1 MKLIHLFYQQK
12 SANFI
17 NDGRLLLW
25 VESNE
30 VIKGNDVYPYQLKK
44 DKLSDWYQTNI
55 AATSN
60 PIIVEVYFPCS
71 KDEHPI
77 ASPLICN
84 YCDIEDTE
92 HKSLKLFNLHVIE
105 IESPLSILKA
115 LNFLQ
120 YYLDEDIQLA
130 DDTKFWIN
138 VGAELAHV
146 INNDQYIPSI
156 VVKKEKFNI
165 NYVNKW
171 QPFSFDF
178 EKKLKKLAEVM
189 PLSSCL
195 SEQKFVDRLTV
206 LKNFSESSL
215 NKLILRTQY
224 NNKLYNDCKGTILKK
239 ILNKSD
245 VEITEEEYTKWR
257 TWKNNLSLDLYGS
270 PFNICFR
277 LNSANDDESND
288 WSLESL
294 IQSHKDPS
302 FIISISDYFATKDA
316 KHAFYQKMLGSSI
329 EKGLLLQL
337 GLSCRLYPKLEAIFL
352 SNMTDSTILINKDEA
367 YQFLKEDAWTLKAS
381 GYRIIVPSWWSSKGR
396 VKAKIKMKS
405 SKSSKSDSNN
415 PIGYFDADNLARFDY
430 KLAMG
435 EYEVNNDEWQALLA
449 SKSELVYFRGQWVEI
464 DTSEMEKIQ
473 KLIESQIKDKA
484 TGSIKDLLIAS
495 SDSEIYEVELDAVME
510 GMLAKL
516 NNKDKIDLTKQP
528 NNLQAT
534 LRPYQVRG
542 LSWLSYLENLG
553 LNPCLADDMGLGKT
567 IQVIAL
573 LLSNPREKPALL
585 VAPTSVVGNWLREID
600 KFAPSLKA
608 TIHHGANRQDEKG
621 FIAHAD
627 NFDIVITSYGMIRK
641 DKKLF
646 NDYNWSRLIL
656 DEAHNIKNPL
666 AAQTKVLYKI
676 PSASRIAITG
686 TPVENRLLDLWS
698 IFNFLNPGFLG
709 TRSSFK
715 NTFEYP
721 IQRDNCPNK
730 TKVLKKLIEPFIL
743 RRLKTD
749 KNIILDL
756 PDKIEQKVYCEL
768 SQEQALIYQSIV
780 DEITTKLNGME
791 DFAKRSAII
800 ISSILKLKQC
810 CNHPAQVL
818 QDNSEFSVSRSVK
831 LQRLAEMTKE
841 IISNGESL
849 LIFSQFTDIC
859 DAIHKML
866 KTEFGLHTYYLHG
879 GTSRKKRETMISEF
893 QDEQSKPGVFILSLK
908 AGGVGITLTKAN
920 HVIHFDRWWNP
931 AVENQATDRAYR
943 IGQQKTV
950 FAYKYITMGT
960 IEEKID
966 KMLEDKQRVADLV
979 VGSDDS
985 WLSKLDSRSFIDL
998 IKLSKIN
1005 REEKYEAS

>member
-1 MKLIHLFYQQK
+1 MKLIHIFYQQQ
-12 SANFI
+12 SEDFN

-30 VIKGNDVYPYQLKK
+30 VIKGKDFYPYQLKK
-44 DKLSDWYQTNI
+44 DKLIDWYQTNI
-55 AATSN
+55 AAQANSAE
-60 PIIVEVYFPCS
+60 VEVYFPYNEE
-71 KDEHPI
+71 DNPI
-77 ASPLICN
+77 PSPLICN
-84 YCDIEDTE
+84 YCDIETSE
-92 HKSLKLFNLHVIE
+92 HKSLKPVLLHAIE
-105 IESPLSILKA
+105 VESPLLILKA

-120 YYLDEDIQLA
+120 YYLDEDIQFA
-130 DDTKFWIN
+130 DDTKCWLK
-138 VGAELAHV
+138 VGAELSEV
-146 INNDQYIPSI
+146 INNDQYIPYI
-156 VVKKEKFNI
+156 VAKKETSKI
-165 NYVNKW
+165 RYYRKW

-178 EKKLKKLAEVM
+178 DKKLKTLAQVM
-189 PLSSCL
+189 PFSGCL
-195 SEQKFVDRLTV
+195 SGNKFVDRYTL
-206 LKNFSESSL
+206 LKHFSESTL
-215 NKLILRTQY
+215 NKLILATRFS
-224 NNKLYNDCKGTILKK
+224 NKFYNDCKGTIIEKM
-239 ILNKSD
+239 LNSATL
-245 VEITEEEYTKWR
+245 EINEEEYTKWQA
-257 TWKNNLSLDLYGS
+257 WKNNLSHDQYGA
-270 PFNICFR
+270 PFNVCIR
-277 LNSANDDESND
+277 LNSARDDNSNN
-288 WSLESL
+288 WSLEVL
-294 IQSHKDPS
+294 MQSHKDPS
-302 FIISISDYFATKDA
+302 FIISISDYFTTKDTNRA
-316 KHAFYQKMLGSSI
+316 LNEKMLGSSI
-329 EKGLLLQL
+329 DKGLLLQL
-337 GLSCRLYPKLEAIFL
+337 GLACRVYPKLEEIFL
-352 SNMTDSTILINKDEA
+352 SNMTDSTISIDTDGA

-396 VKAKIKMKS
+396 VKAKIKMKAV
-405 SKSSKSDSNN
+405 KSSKSDSDN
-415 PIGYFDADNLARFDY
+415 PKGYFDAENLARFDY
-430 KLAMG
+430 RLAMG
-435 EYEVNNDEWQALLA
+435 EHEVSHEEWQALLE
-449 SKSELVYFRGQWVEI
+449 SKTELVYFRGQWVEI
-464 DTSEMEKIQ
+464 DISEMEKMQ
-473 KLIESQIKDKA
+473 NLIETQIKDK
-484 TGSIKDLLIAS
+484 TIGSLKDLLMIS
-495 SDSEIYEVELDAVME
+495 SDSELYDVELDKVMDE
-510 GMLAKL
+510 MLSKL
-516 NNKDKIDLTKQP
+516 NNKDKIDLEKQP

-534 LRPYQVRG
+534 LRPYQIRG
-542 LSWLSYLENLG
+542 LSWLSYLENMG

-567 IQVIAL
+567 MQVISL
-573 LLSNPREKPALL
+573 LLLNPKEKPALL
-585 VAPTSVVGNWLREID
+585 VAPTSVVGNWLREIN

-608 TIHHGANRQDEKG
+608 TIHHGVKRKDDKEFA
-621 FIAHAD
+621 AHVENYD
-627 NFDIVITSYGMIRK
+627 MVITSYGTIRR

-709 TRSSFK
+709 TRSAFK
-715 NTFEYP
+715 NSFEYP

-730 TKVLKKLIEPFIL
+730 TKVLKKLVEPFIL

-749 KNIILDL
+749 KNIIQDL

-780 DEITTKLNGME
+780 EDITKELAENQNL
-791 DFAKRSAII
+791 AKRSAII
-800 ISSILKLKQC
+800 ISSLLKLKQC

-818 QDNSEFSVSRSVK
+818 QDNSEFSLPRSVK

-859 DAIHKML
+859 DAINKML
-866 KTEFGLHTYYLHG
+866 KTEFGMHTYYLHG
-879 GTSRKKRETMISEF
+879 GTSRKKRETMINEF

-931 AVENQATDRAYR
+931 AIENQATDRAYR

-979 VGSDDS
+979 VGSDES
-985 WLSKLDSRSFIDL
+985 WLSKLDSKSFIDL
-998 IKLSKIN
+998 IKFSKVN
-1005 REEKYEAS
+1005 SEEAYEAS